1 MLIHNV
7 PRTVMAKVHSF
18 YSRTYEGLRVYHDDD
33 QCPYG
38 RRIKPTDRIIGTDAR
53 PKCRWCKEPS
63 VDSDGRPR
71 GSR

>member
-1 MLIHNV
+1 MLIPNI

-53 PKCRWCKEPS
+53 PKCRWCK
-63 VDSDGRPR
+63 GATPR
-71 GSR
+71 SGAQPFG